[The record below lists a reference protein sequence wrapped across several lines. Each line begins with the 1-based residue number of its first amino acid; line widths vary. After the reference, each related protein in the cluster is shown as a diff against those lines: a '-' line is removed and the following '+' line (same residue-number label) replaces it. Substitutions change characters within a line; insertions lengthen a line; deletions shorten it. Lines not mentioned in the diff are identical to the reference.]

1 MKDFEVIGVLSGE
14 THLSF
19 SPVSTAISHANIGKL
34 RMLRVSSTKRLVPLP
49 DMPTVAEAGV
59 PGYEFSGWQGVLVP
73 AGTPQEII
81 ARLHAA
87 ILKAIHTQE
96 FKDYLSREGSELVGS
111 TPAEFATF
119 IRGEVAKNAERVRSA
134 GIRAE

>member
-1 MKDFEVIGVLSGE
+1 
-14 THLSF
+14 
-19 SPVSTAISHANIGKL
+19 
-34 RMLRVSSTKRLVPLP
+34 
-49 DMPTVAEAGV
+49 MPTIAEAGV

-87 ILKAIHTQE
+87 TLKAIQTQE

-111 TPAEFATF
+111 TPAEFAAL
-119 IRGEVAKNAERVRSA
+119 IRAEVAKTAAMVRSA